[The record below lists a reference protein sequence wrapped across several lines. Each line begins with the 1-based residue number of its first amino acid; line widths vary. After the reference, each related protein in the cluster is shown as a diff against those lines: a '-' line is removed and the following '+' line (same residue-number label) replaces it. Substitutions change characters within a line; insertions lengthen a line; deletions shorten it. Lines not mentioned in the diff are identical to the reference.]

1 MRKEIL
7 LTPGPS
13 QVPPEAAAAAAKPII
28 HHRTE
33 EFRAVLKG
41 LYKDL
46 KTIFGTSQDVL
57 ILASSGTG
65 AMEACVVNTL
75 SAGDTVIVGITG
87 KFGERYSKICS
98 AYGMK
103 VVEIVKEWGESV
115 TAGEVEK
122 ALAGNP
128 GASAVFMTHSET
140 SSGVMNPIKEIAAV
154 VKKTDAL
161 FIVDSISA
169 LGGLE
174 MRMDEWGVDVV
185 VSGSQKALMIPPG
198 LAFIALSERAWA
210 AYKKSTLPKF
220 YFDVEKYKKT
230 LDKSGETPFTIPV
243 TLCLAL
249 EKSIEMMFAEGLE
262 NVYKRHNTL
271 SRACKAGVAALGLE
285 IFTKPGCGSD
295 VETVFKIPEG
305 VDGSKLVKRMLQ
317 RFGLMISGGQEPYKG
332 KIARIAHMGYC
343 TEHDMI
349 LVLAG
354 LEMCL
359 AETGFCEISGAAVR
373 AAEEVFQ
380 DEA

>member
-1 MRKEIL
+1 MRKDIL

-46 KTIFGTSQDVL
+46 KTIFGTAQDVL

-115 TAGEVEK
+115 TVSEVEK
-122 ALAGNP
+122 ALADNP
-128 GASAVFMTHSET
+128 GARAVFMTHSET

-198 LAFIALSERAWA
+198 LAFIALSGRAWA

-249 EKSIEMMFAEGLE
+249 EKSIAMMLGEGLE
-262 NVYKRHNTL
+262 NVYKRHNML

-295 VETVFKIPEG
+295 VETVFTIPEG
-305 VDGSKLVKRMLQ
+305 IDGSKLVKRMLQ

-359 AETGFCEISGAAVR
+359 AETGFCEISGFAVR